1 MDFGAFPIAH
11 QYMDA
16 VTDKRECY
24 PFQLALC
31 EDCNHVF
38 IPNPISPSILYQNY
52 VTLSDWKFQPHIPR
66 LIELIQQYGVN
77 KQATILE
84 VGCNDGRFLKSL
96 QEVGFTNLH
105 GIEPASDAC
114 EMAKKKGI
122 QVIQGFFNQDTAD
135 QFVQEKGKCDLFI
148 IRQVLEHIHDLAEF
162 SEAIKNVINA
172 DAVVLIEVPDFFP
185 MLHTYDY
192 TFWEEH
198 VNYFTRK
205 TLNDFI
211 SQIGIEE
218 IHFERFLFSGV
229 GQLLIG
235 KCKSNHSSQKESP
248 TSDYHLHENVV
259 NYAHQWIDFKRSWQ
273 TFLSD
278 LKRKGEKI
286 AVYGAGCRTASLINF
301 LDIAEYIDFVVDDQE
316 EKQSLF
322 MPGSRLE
329 ICASDRLHIDSI
341 SICLLGVNTENENKV
356 IEKHNNS
363 ANKIIFYSILPPSE
377 RLPSFWQNWIGVGQ
391 SLDVSNLL
399 CD

>member
-1 MDFGAFPIAH
+1 MSCNLCLSSNSKVIMDFGAFHIAH
-11 QYMDA
+11 QYMSA
-16 VTDKRECY
+16 VTDQKECY
-24 PFQLALC
+24 SFQLALC

-38 IPNPISPSILYQNY
+38 IPHPISPSILYQNY

-122 QVIQGFFNQDTAD
+122 QVIQGFFNQDTAH

-148 IRQVLEHIHDLAEF
+148 IRQVLEHIHNLAEF
-162 SEAIKNVINA
+162 SEAIKNVINV

-198 VNYFTRK
+198 VNYFTRN

-235 KCKSNHSSQKESP
+235 KCQSNHSSQKESS
-248 TSDYHLHENVV
+248 TSDYNLRNCSPLSYTSSRACEGSPKYSGDPSQARGDMRVVTNLHENIV

-273 TFLSD
+273 TFLSED
-278 LKRKGEKI
+278 RKS
-286 AVYGAGCRTASLINF
+286 V
-301 LDIAEYIDFVVDDQE
+301 
-316 EKQSLF
+316 
-322 MPGSRLE
+322 
-329 ICASDRLHIDSI
+329 
-341 SICLLGVNTENENKV
+341 
-356 IEKHNNS
+356 
-363 ANKIIFYSILPPSE
+363 
-377 RLPSFWQNWIGVGQ
+377 
-391 SLDVSNLL
+391 
-399 CD
+399 